1 MWPCVT
7 ENKYGEGFVVF
18 MTNSEYPGAPQ
29 VFPLYQMLVKALIT
43 AGHRASDLKV
53 TSSDKIRFAVYE
65 DEENYKMYILN
76 TDFDLPES
84 CIVDYKGEKTTFTVA
99 PCDLKIFEFK
109 K

>member
-1 MWPCVT
+1 
-7 ENKYGEGFVVF
+7 
-18 MTNSEYPGAPQ
+18 MTKSEYPGAPQ
-29 VFPLYQMLVKALIT
+29 IFPLYQMLVKGLIT

-53 TSSDKIRFAVYE
+53 VSSDKIRFAVYE

-84 CIVDYKGEKTTFTVA
+84 CIVDYKGNKTSMTIN
-99 PCDLKIFEFK
+99 PCDLKILEFK